1 MFIST
6 RKCALLTGS
15 LHTYMCLLV
24 FTATSA
30 IGQTLEESAKRQAAL
45 TSTKNLANGI
55 VFVQREIPG
64 SEIAHLEVTFPS
76 GQQDLPEDK
85 RELTPFT
92 FEVMPIG
99 SKSYSKEKIF
109 ALTEKLS
116 INLQCV
122 GGIEQA
128 GCQVETVSENLSP
141 AIKLLTSIILEPSF
155 NKQDVEVFRQR
166 RTAEYQSD
174 SQNPEQHVNSLV
186 NTIFY
191 PVGHPYRHLPED
203 AIQQVAKLS
212 ADDLKNYHKSI
223 LNGQDLQIIYA
234 GPKLSS
240 ATEKQIETAFAKL
253 PKNPRKKLIPPP
265 PAYNPKAVYAFEN
278 RPIPTAYI
286 RAKFNAPG
294 AASKDAAASRVL
306 FEIMS
311 EELHEEI
318 RTKRSLSYAIGAM
331 TLQLEEGIGVV
342 TASTSKPRETIDT
355 INLVLKKIRDTTYTE
370 AKLAEYK
377 NVFTTTYYLTLETH
391 DSLASALSLAQFH
404 LGSADRLYDLPGKI
418 QAVTAADVQ
427 RIARD
432 IIKQMRVGV
441 IYDKEKFMPEWA
453 DPITKL

>member
-6 RKCALLTGS
+6 RKNLRSRHS
-15 LHTYMCLLV
+15 LYVLCLAAMSSQAA
-24 FTATSA
+24 F
-30 IGQTLEESAKRQAAL
+30 GQSLEDSAKRQAAL
-45 TSTKNLANGI
+45 TSTKTLANGVI
-55 VFVQREIPG
+55 FVQREIPG
-64 SEIAHLEVTFPS
+64 SDIAHLEVSLPS

-92 FEVMPIG
+92 FAVMPIG
-99 SKSYSKEKIF
+99 SKAYSKEKIF

-122 GGIEQA
+122 GGIEQS
-128 GCQVETVSENLSP
+128 GCQVETVSENLDT
-141 AIKLLTSIILEPSF
+141 ALKLLVSVFIEPSF
-155 NKQDVEVFRQR
+155 NKQDVELFRQR
-166 RTAEYQSD
+166 RAAEYQAE

-186 NTIFY
+186 NQIFY
-191 PVGHPYRHLPED
+191 PPGHPYRHLPED
-203 AIQQVAKLS
+203 GIHQVTTLS
-212 ADDLKNYHKSI
+212 AEDLKQYHQSI
-223 LNGQDLQIIYA
+223 LNGQDMQIIYA
-234 GPKLSS
+234 GPKLT
-240 ATEKQIETAFAKL
+240 AAAEKKIATAFAKL
-253 PKNPRKKLIPPP
+253 PKNSRKKMVPPP
-265 PAYNPKAVYAFEN
+265 PAYNPKTVSTFEN

-294 AASKDAAASRVL
+294 ASSKDAAASRVL

-342 TASTSKPRETIDT
+342 SASTSKPRETIDAMYT
-355 INLVLKKIRDTTYTE
+355 VLKKIRDTTYTE

-391 DSLASALSLAQFH
+391 DSLASALSNALFH
-404 LGSADRLYDLPGKI
+404 LGSANRLYDLPARI
-418 QAVTAADVQ
+418 HAVTAGDVQ

-432 IIKQMRVGV
+432 ILKQMRVGV
-441 IYDKEKFMPEWA
+441 IYDKEKFMPEWV